1 MVEKILEVPSIE
13 MSKNKITAVLG
24 PTNTGKT
31 YLAIETMLSFD
42 SGMIGF
48 PLRLL
53 AREVYDKIIE
63 KISIDKVALITGEE
77 KIIPANAKY
86 FLCTVESMPINKNL
100 DFVGVDE
107 IQMCADHERG
117 HIFTDRLLN
126 LRGEKL
132 TMLMG
137 SNTIRSIINK
147 LGEDTEFIN
156 RDRLS
161 KLSYVGHK
169 KISRINRKTAI
180 IAFSTEE
187 VYAIAELV
195 RRQKGGAAIVMGSLS
210 PKTRNAQVA
219 LYQSGDVDFLVATD
233 AIGMGINM
241 DLENV
246 FFSNLKKFDGRK
258 LRRLNMSEIGQIAG
272 RAGRYLND
280 GNFGIT
286 GDCKEISAEEVELL
300 ENHKF
305 EEIKMLFWR
314 NSYLNFNNALSLIKS
329 LEEKPNKNW
338 LRKIHECGDE
348 KLLKYFLKDMDSHN
362 IENNQETLELLWEC
376 CQIPDF
382 VKKTY
387 GNHLEVVSKV
397 FNFLNGKE
405 GKITSDYM
413 RLQLIKLDKLEG
425 NVDSLSNRIANV
437 RTWSYVSNK
446 INWVENQSYW
456 IEKTKL
462 LEDRLSDRL
471 HEELTK
477 TFIDKRASVL
487 ARGLKQDMEFKTEI
501 MEDDK
506 VIIDDQFIG
515 NLKGLRFEM
524 DLKAGALETD
534 IKSLKKAARQT
545 VGPELLKRIQ
555 LIIDTGLIDIK
566 NDFKIYWK
574 KFPIAKLVAGKDY
587 LNPDIF
593 LMVDDILE
601 NDDKQRLS
609 EFIEMWIKEKINYVL
624 KSLIDLRNLK
634 ESNSSIK
641 ALAYQLY
648 ENNGVLKREIVTEY
662 LKKLGQDERKILRDL
677 GVKFGRYHIF
687 LFRLL
692 KPEAVSLRILLWK
705 NFNQKDFSLTPPTFG
720 LNFLDDKNIRNK
732 KFMLLCGFENFDNY
746 YVRIDILERLF
757 VQIINSNPANDKEI
771 KLIPEMLNLLGCNK
785 ENFKKLIE
793 KMNYKTI
800 ERDRDIYFKYSP
812 KNRIKKN
819 FKKIDSSNSPF
830 NILKNLNLN

>member
-1 MVEKILEVPSIE
+1 
-13 MSKNKITAVLG
+13 MSKYKITAVLG

-31 YLAIETMLSFD
+31 FLAIETMLSFD

-53 AREVYDKIIE
+53 AREVYDKIIK
-63 KISIDKVALITGEE
+63 KISLDKVALITGEE
-77 KIIPANAKY
+77 KIIPVNAKY
-86 FLCTVESMPINKNL
+86 FLCTVESMPINKHL
-100 DFVGVDE
+100 DFVAIDE

-132 TMLMG
+132 TMFMG
-137 SNTIRSIINK
+137 SSTIKSIINK
-147 LGEDTEFIN
+147 LAEDTEFVN
-156 RDRLS
+156 RNRLS

-210 PKTRNAQVA
+210 PKTRNAQVE
-219 LYQSGDVDFLVATD
+219 LYQSGAVDFLVATD

-246 FFSNLKKFDGRK
+246 FFSNLKKFDGKK
-258 LRRLNMSEIGQIAG
+258 LRRLNLSEIGQIAG

-280 GNFGIT
+280 GSFGIT
-286 GDCKEISAEEVELL
+286 GDCKEMRPEDVELL

-305 EEIKMLFWR
+305 EEIRVLFWR
-314 NSYLNFNNALSLIKS
+314 NSNLNFNNSLSLIKS
-329 LEEKPNKNW
+329 LEEKPNEDW
-338 LRKIHECGDE
+338 LKKIHECEDE
-348 KLLKYFLKDMDSHN
+348 KVLKYFLKDMKSHN
-362 IENNQETLELLWEC
+362 IKNNKETLELLWEC

-397 FNFLNGKE
+397 FSFLNTQE
-405 GKITSDYM
+405 GKITNDYM

-446 INWVENQSYW
+446 INWVENQNYW

-477 TFIDKRASVL
+477 TFIDKRASIL
-487 ARGLKQDMEFKTEI
+487 ARGLKQDMDFKTEI

-506 VIIDDQFIG
+506 VIIDEQFIG
-515 NLKGLRFEM
+515 NLKGLKFEM

-534 IKSLKKAARQT
+534 IKSLKKTARQT
-545 VGPELLKRIQ
+545 VGPELQKRIQ

-566 NDFKIYWK
+566 DDFKIYWK
-574 KFPIAKLVAGKDY
+574 NFPIAKLEAGKDY
-587 LNPDIF
+587 LNPQLF
-593 LMVDDILE
+593 LIVDDILE
-601 NDDKQRLS
+601 NDDKQKLS
-609 EFIEMWIKEKINYVL
+609 QFIEKWITEKINLVL
-624 KSLIDLRNLK
+624 KSLIDLKNLK

-648 ENNGVLKREIVTEY
+648 ENNGVIKREQVSDY
-662 LKKLGQDERKILRDL
+662 LEKLGQDERKILREL
-677 GVKFGRYHIF
+677 GVKFGRYHVF

-705 NFNQKDFSLTPPTFG
+705 NYHQKYFNLIPPTFG
-720 LNFLDDKNIRNK
+720 LNFLEDKNAKNK
-732 KFMLLCGFENFDNY
+732 KFMLLCGFENFDEFF
-746 YVRIDILERLF
+746 VRIDILERLF
-757 VQIINSNPANDKEI
+757 VQIINSNPDKHKEI
-771 KLIPEMLNLLGCNK
+771 KLIPEMLNLLGCSK
-785 ENFKKLIE
+785 DNFVKIIK
-793 KMNYKTI
+793 KMNYKTY
-800 ERDRDIYFKYSP
+800 EKENNIYFKYNP
-812 KNRIKKN
+812 VKKIKKD
-819 FKKIDSSNSPF
+819 FKKVDSSNSPF
-830 NILKNLNLN
+830 KVLKNINFN